1 MGADVSITKRERL
14 QAVLAGEKA
23 DRVPV
28 ALWRHFP
35 VDDQDPIALAEA
47 TIAFQSE
54 YDFDFVK
61 VTPSSSFCVRDW
73 GVEDVW
79 RGDPEGTRDYTRYVV
94 RAPADWARLRP
105 LPASRGS
112 LAGQVKCLDHLHRK
126 LGEEVPYLQTVFSP
140 LSQAKH
146 LAGEERLLEHLRR
159 EPRLV
164 LQGLG
169 VIAETTASWLQ
180 AARGQ
185 GISGVFFAAQQASY
199 RLMDREAYARFGE
212 PFDRRV
218 LEAAG
223 GLWLNVLHLHGES
236 IMFDLTESYPVHVV
250 NWHDRETPPAL
261 REARHSTR
269 LTLCGG
275 LRRHET
281 MVLGDPGLVLEEAR
295 AALRA
300 TRGRGFILGTGC
312 VVPTVA
318 PRGNLIAARRA
329 VECA

>member
-1 MGADVSITKRERL
+1 VTTKRERL
-14 QAVLAGEKA
+14 QAALVGEKV

-47 TIAFQSE
+47 TLSFQSE
-54 YDFDFVK
+54 YDFDFIK

-79 RGDPEGTRDYTRYVV
+79 KGDPEGTRDYTRYVIDV
-94 RAPADWARLRP
+94 PADWARLCP
-105 LPASRGS
+105 LPAHRGC
-112 LAGQVKCLDHLHRK
+112 LAAQLKCLEYLK
-126 LGEEVPYLQTVFSP
+126 KKCGEETPFIQTVFSP

-159 EPRLV
+159 EPQLV
-164 LQGLG
+164 LQGLK
-169 VIAETTASWLQ
+169 VIAETTATWIQ
-180 AARGQ
+180 AARSK
-185 GISGVFFAAQQASY
+185 GIAGVFYAAQQASY

-236 IMFDLTESYPVHVV
+236 IMFDLACSYPIHAV
-250 NWHDRETPPAL
+250 NWHDRETTPSL
-261 REARHSTR
+261 REARRMTR
-269 LTLCGG
+269 VALCGG
-275 LRRHET
+275 LSRSAT
-281 MVLGDPGLVLEEAR
+281 MVLGDPNSVQREAQS
-295 AALRA
+295 ALRA
-300 TRGRGFILGTGC
+300 TRGRGLILGTGC
-312 VVPTVA
+312 VVPVVA
-318 PRGNLIAARRA
+318 PRGNLLAARRS
-329 VECA
+329 VDCA